1 MSERSE
7 RRHFVP
13 DGWHTV
19 TPRIVAHEA
28 QELIAFVKYVF
39 SASGDYQQDMP
50 ATLRVGDSIIM
61 ISDAGIRRP
70 LLPCCTSMSTT
81 PMRRTSAPSRLAP
94 NRWKRPRTFRMV
106 TVAPRCRTGGAIPGK
121 LPRILDHLPTNPHRR
136 PRDRRRS
143 HSCGRQL

>member
-1 MSERSE
+1 MSEGSE

-13 DGWHTV
+13 PGWHTV

-28 QELIAFVKYVF
+28 QALIAFVKYVF

-70 LLPCCTSMSTT
+70 APAFLYVYVDNSDG
-81 PMRRTSAPSRLAP
+81 RTSAPSRLAP
-94 NRWKRPRTFRMV
+94 DRWKRPRTFRMV

-136 PRDRRRS
+136 PRDRR
-143 HSCGRQL
+143 

>member
-39 SASGDYQQDMP
+39 SASGDYRQDMP
-50 ATLRVGDSIIM
+50 AALRVGDSIIM

-70 LLPCCTSMSTT
+70 APAFLYVYVDNSDETYQRAVEAGARSLE
-81 PMRRTSAPSRLAP
+81 APS
-94 NRWKRPRTFRMV
+94 N
-106 TVAPRCRTGGAIPGK
+106 
-121 LPRILDHLPTNPHRR
+121 LPYG
-136 PRDRRRS
+136 DRRATVQDRWGNTWQIATHLGPPS
-143 HSCGRQL
+143 HESP